1 MWFDP
6 HAKLAEIA
14 GHPPATSAT
23 TATTATQTP
32 AAHPVS
38 QKSQVSQGPQPEMTP
53 DELAR
58 DLYEERAAIR
68 EHDGG
73 QDRAE
78 AEAAA
83 WPEARRA
90 AGITTLDD
98 WRAAADDP
106 HNPDAWKN
114 SPTEGQRT

>member
-23 TATTATQTP
+23 TATNAWD
-32 AAHPVS
+32 ARPVS
-38 QKSQVSQGPQPEMTP
+38 QMSQVSQPPDPEMTP
-53 DELAR
+53 EELAR

-68 EHDGG
+68 EFDGG

-83 WPEARRA
+83 WQEARRA
-90 AGITTLDD
+90 AGITALDD
-98 WRAAADDP
+98 WRREADDP
-106 HNPDAWKN
+106 HNPDNW
-114 SPTEGQRT
+114 R

>member
-14 GHPPATSAT
+14 RHPPATSAT
-23 TATTATQTP
+23 TATQTP
-32 AAHPVS
+32 EARPVS
-38 QKSQVSQGPQPEMTP
+38 QMSQVSQAPNPEITP
-53 DELAR
+53 EELAR

-68 EHDGG
+68 EFCGG

-78 AEAAA
+78 AERAA

-90 AGITTLDD
+90 AGITALDD
-98 WRAAADDP
+98 WRREADDP
-106 HNPDAWKN
+106 HNPDAWRN
-114 SPTEGQRT
+114 SPMEGGRT